1 MAKNKKTIK
10 WKRKRRMVGQERRNR
25 QKEGRER
32 MVRER
37 LERREAERKRK
48 GIDGGKFCVIVR
60 QYCYRFF
67 FLSFQRSCQIQFELG
82 FETWPT
88 FRGRDVIRGSGKKMK
103 NLVASFTLESINRPA
118 KGRCLMLISLIETD
132 DSSHA
137 NTLPRVS
144 TRLWCVCVH
153 GHAWT
158 RKVEE
163 G

>member
-1 MAKNKKTIK
+1 
-10 WKRKRRMVGQERRNR
+10 MVGQERRNR

-32 MVRER
+32 VVRER

-48 GIDGGKFCVIVR
+48 GIDGGRFRVIVR

-67 FLSFQRSCQIQFELG
+67 FSLFPTIVSNSIRIGIRNVADLSR
-82 FETWPT
+82 T
-88 FRGRDVIRGSGKKMK
+88 GRDSTIGEKKMK